1 MAMQTAWAQKP
12 AGRRLELLFL
22 GDNGHHK
29 PFDRYPALQSAIG
42 VKGMN
47 VTYTESLKDLN
58 EGYLNKFDAL
68 IIFANHDSIPAPQE
82 KALLNYVASGHG
94 LVALH
99 CASFCFRN
107 SPEFVKMVG
116 GQFWRH
122 QMDSIRI
129 KNEQPNHP
137 VLAGFPGIKTV
148 DETYL
153 HSKLQA
159 DNVVIQSR
167 ILGPEQAKDKPGAA
181 TEPYTWIRKYGK
193 GNVFYTAYGHD
204 ERTWET
210 EGFQQLVA
218 QGILHAVGE
227 EKRALLENLKLA
239 PLAYRE
245 VKLPNYEK
253 RPGAQYQQ
261 LPLSPEE
268 SVKYIQIP
276 VDFNLQVFAAEPNV
290 MHPIAMAW
298 DEKGLLYV
306 LITKDYPNERKETGG
321 SDYILRC
328 EDTNGD
334 GKADKFTRFA
344 DGLSIP
350 TGMVFANGGLIV
362 SQAPHILFLKDTN
375 GDGVADEKKAIITG
389 FGTGDTHAGPSNLHY
404 GFDNWIWGCVGYS
417 GYKGK
422 VGADSLQFAQAFSV
436 SNPMVRK
443 WNI

>member
-1 MAMQTAWAQKP
+1 
-12 AGRRLELLFL
+12 
-22 GDNGHHK
+22 
-29 PFDRYPALQSAIG
+29 
-42 VKGMN
+42 
-47 VTYTESLKDLN
+47 
-58 EGYLNKFDAL
+58 
-68 IIFANHDSIPAPQE
+68 
-82 KALLNYVASGHG
+82 
-94 LVALH
+94 
-99 CASFCFRN
+99 
-107 SPEFVKMVG
+107 MVG

-129 KNEQPNHP
+129 QNEQPNHP

-181 TEPYTWIRKYGK
+181 TEPYTAWIRKIWQRK
-193 GNVFYTAYGHD
+193 CLYTAYGHD

-239 PLAYRE
+239 PLAFRE

-253 RPGAQYQQ
+253 RPGVQLQR

-321 SDYILRC
+321 SDYILHDAKTRMA
-328 EDTNGD
+328 T
-334 GKADKFTRFA
+334 GKRINSPDLRM
-344 DGLSIP
+344 D
-350 TGMVFANGGLIV
+350 
-362 SQAPHILFLKDTN
+362 
-375 GDGVADEKKAIITG
+375 
-389 FGTGDTHAGPSNLHY
+389 
-404 GFDNWIWGCVGYS
+404 
-417 GYKGK
+417 
-422 VGADSLQFAQAFSV
+422 
-436 SNPMVRK
+436 
-443 WNI
+443 